1 MKCPRC
7 VQKIHPGATS
17 CPHCGFAMEHADEVF
32 GTEDIKLKKFS
43 DVAGVFRMKDRE
55 PMRKVLE
62 DFESKFPQLFVAIYL
77 GAFDDLNSL
86 RQYGFWMLNRTHYVD
101 VESQRPNA
109 TGILILV
116 DVNAKSASITYGY
129 ALMPYLDERSTFS
142 ALSAGHP
149 LFLQG
154 DYPGALKAVVQKLE
168 SILIKGWR
176 RVSKDPI
183 AVLAKGGQTL
193 KQVGTE
199 QEVARDLESPDGA
212 GTIGEAEG

>member
-7 VQKIHPGATS
+7 VQKIHPGASS

-32 GTEDIKLKKFS
+32 GTKDIKLKKFS

-62 DFESKFPQLFVAIYL
+62 DFETKFPQLFVSIYL
-77 GAFDDLNSL
+77 SAFEDLNSL
-86 RQYGFWMLNRTHYVD
+86 RQYGFWMLNRTNYVD
-101 VESQRPNA
+101 VDSQRPNA

-129 ALMPYLDERSTFS
+129 ALMPYLDENSTFA

-149 LFLQG
+149 MFLQG
-154 DYPGALKAVVQKLE
+154 DYPGALRAVIQKLE
-168 SILIKGWR
+168 SLLIKGWR
-176 RVSKDPI
+176 RVSRDPET
-183 AVLAKGGQTL
+183 VLAAGGQKL
-193 KQVGTE
+193 KDAG
-199 QEVARDLESPDGA
+199 PDQGEIRVA
-212 GTIGEAEG
+212 GTLGEVEG

>member
-1 MKCPRC
+1 
-7 VQKIHPGATS
+7 
-17 CPHCGFAMEHADEVF
+17 MEHADEVF

-183 AVLAKGGQTL
+183 EVLAKGGQTL

-199 QEVARDLESPDGA
+199 QEAARDLESPDGA

>member
-1 MKCPRC
+1 
-7 VQKIHPGATS
+7 
-17 CPHCGFAMEHADEVF
+17 MEHADEVF

-183 AVLAKGGQTL
+183 EVLAKGGQTL

-199 QEVARDLESPDGA
+199 EETARDLESPDGT
-212 GTIGEAEG
+212 GTMGEAKG

>member
-1 MKCPRC
+1 
-7 VQKIHPGATS
+7 
-17 CPHCGFAMEHADEVF
+17 MEHADEVF

>member
-1 MKCPRC
+1 
-7 VQKIHPGATS
+7 
-17 CPHCGFAMEHADEVF
+17 MEHADEVF

-55 PMRKVLE
+55 PMRRVLE

>member
-17 CPHCGFAMEHADEVF
+17 CPHCGFAMVHADEIF
-32 GTEDIKLKKFS
+32 GGEEIKLKKFS

-62 DFESKFPQLFVAIYL
+62 DFETKFPQLFVSIYL
-77 GAFDDLNSL
+77 GAFEDLNSL
-86 RQYGFWMLNRTHYVD
+86 RQYGFWMLNRTNYVD

-129 ALMPYLDERSTFS
+129 ALMPYLDESSTFA

-154 DYPGALKAVVQKLE
+154 DYLGALKAVIQKLE
-168 SILIKGWR
+168 ALLVKGWR
-176 RVSKDPI
+176 RVTKDPVT
-183 AVLAKGGQTL
+183 VLAEGGQTL
-193 KQVGTE
+193 KDGRPDQG
-199 QEVARDLESPDGA
+199 EVRVVESPGRA
-212 GTIGEAEG
+212 LGEVEG

>member
-1 MKCPRC
+1 
-7 VQKIHPGATS
+7 
-17 CPHCGFAMEHADEVF
+17 
-32 GTEDIKLKKFS
+32 
-43 DVAGVFRMKDRE
+43 
-55 PMRKVLE
+55 MRKVLE

-183 AVLAKGGQTL
+183 EVLAKGGQTL

-199 QEVARDLESPDGA
+199 EETARDLESPDGT
-212 GTIGEAEG
+212 GTMGEAKG